1 MPHYDLHSH
10 TYYSDG
16 ELAPAELV
24 ARAKVAGVDAL
35 AVTDHDVTAGLAEAA
50 AAAVEVGL
58 QLIPGVE
65 ISVTWERQTL
75 HIVGLGIDV
84 AHARLQAG
92 LAALRDRR
100 NERAVEIGRRLAK
113 KGIADT
119 HAGAARYARGP
130 ILSRT
135 HFARFLVDAGHA
147 RDLRQ
152 AFQRFLGKG
161 TPGHVPSEWVAL
173 DEAVEW
179 IRSAGGYAVIA
190 HPARYKLTSNRLHR
204 LLHEFKE
211 CGGAAIEVVSGSHS
225 RDDCLRF
232 ARLATQAGL
241 QASAGS
247 DFHGPDTWMQLGRL
261 PPLPEGC
268 APLWTRFAPTSAA
281 EPFGTA
287 VANN

>member
-1 MPHYDLHSH
+1 MPQYDLHSH

-24 ARAKVAGVDAL
+24 ARAKAAGVDAL

-50 AAAVEVGL
+50 TAAAQVGL
-58 QLIPGVE
+58 RLIPGVE

-75 HIVGLGIDV
+75 HVVGLGIDTT
-84 AHARLQAG
+84 HAPLQAG
-92 LAALRDRR
+92 LATLRDRR
-100 NERAVEIGRRLAK
+100 NERALEIGRRLTK
-113 KGIADT
+113 KGIVDAHD
-119 HAGAARYARGP
+119 AAARYARGP

-147 RDLRQ
+147 RDVRQ
-152 AFQRFLGKG
+152 AFLRFLGKG

-173 DEAVEW
+173 DEAVGW
-179 IRSAGGYAVIA
+179 IRAAGGHAVIA

-204 LLHEFKE
+204 LLHQFKE
-211 CGGAAIEVVSGSHS
+211 CGGTAIEVVSGSHS

-232 ARLATQAGL
+232 AHLATQAGL
-241 QASAGS
+241 LASAGS

-261 PPLPEGC
+261 PPLPDGC
-268 APLWTRFAPTSAA
+268 TPLWTQFAPGLTPEKPELLVSQA
-281 EPFGTA
+281 
-287 VANN
+287 